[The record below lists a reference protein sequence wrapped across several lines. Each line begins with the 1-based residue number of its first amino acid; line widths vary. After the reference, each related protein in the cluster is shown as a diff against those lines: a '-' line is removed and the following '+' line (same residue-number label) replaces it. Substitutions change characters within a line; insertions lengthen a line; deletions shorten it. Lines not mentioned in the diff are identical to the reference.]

1 MQLALL
7 LTLLYQS
14 TDTNNSAG
22 PIVNLYRNSSSPANG
37 DYLGQIKFQ
46 GESDTGATRNYA
58 KITGKIS
65 DVSNGNEDG
74 ILEFA
79 FLKAGS
85 QNINAR
91 FKSTELMLMNGTNF
105 SVDGTSE
112 FTGDITSNGHI
123 DLPDEK
129 NIRFGADGDLAIGHT
144 SFHSFVSN
152 RTNSLYISSS
162 DHVYI
167 RTTNT
172 GGSYTPINGGN
183 SAIDCKQNAEVAL
196 YHNNQKRFE
205 TTSQGGKITD
215 NNTTAD
221 LQFTTITGNNGYV
234 WADNA
239 DVIGFRDA
247 NPHWLVKC
255 IKDGAVELYYDNVKK
270 FETTQTGV
278 VVSGIVTATD
288 VDSTSDIRLKTNIQA
303 IEDPLAKVVQIEGV
317 SFNWK
322 EDNRPALG
330 VIADQVEK

>member
-1 MQLALL
+1 MLELREVFQRFDFRGGLVNVIATAGAAGVATATIVSESNPTLAMLNV
-7 LTLLYQS
+7 TGVSTFQSAVGITSDVTISS

-234 WADNA
+234 M
-239 DVIGFRDA
+239 G
-247 NPHWLVKC
+247 
-255 IKDGAVELYYDNVKK
+255 
-270 FETTQTGV
+270 
-278 VVSGIVTATD
+278 
-288 VDSTSDIRLKTNIQA
+288 
-303 IEDPLAKVVQIEGV
+303 
-317 SFNWK
+317 
-322 EDNRPALG
+322 
-330 VIADQVEK
+330 

>member
-1 MQLALL
+1 MLNVTGVSTFQSAVGI
-7 LTLLYQS
+7 TSDVTISS

-123 DLPDEK
+123 DLPDE
-129 NIRFGADGDLAIGHT
+129 
-144 SFHSFVSN
+144 
-152 RTNSLYISSS
+152 
-162 DHVYI
+162 
-167 RTTNT
+167 
-172 GGSYTPINGGN
+172 
-183 SAIDCKQNAEVAL
+183 
-196 YHNNQKRFE
+196 
-205 TTSQGGKITD
+205 
-215 NNTTAD
+215 
-221 LQFTTITGNNGYV
+221 
-234 WADNA
+234 
-239 DVIGFRDA
+239 
-247 NPHWLVKC
+247 
-255 IKDGAVELYYDNVKK
+255 
-270 FETTQTGV
+270 
-278 VVSGIVTATD
+278 
-288 VDSTSDIRLKTNIQA
+288 
-303 IEDPLAKVVQIEGV
+303 
-317 SFNWK
+317 
-322 EDNRPALG
+322 
-330 VIADQVEK
+330 EKH